1 MKSSHFY
8 MTISLMRACVV
19 LVAVII
25 GIGSTAQAQFDLGVE
40 QTLLMDLLRDG
51 KYKQAL
57 SEARRIEKVVK
68 PPKKNAVPGP
78 ATRVYIELLIYRGTI
93 ERRMGSLD
101 DADKTL
107 TEAFKQLSDPGFQQF
122 INWSTPKSEN
132 ERDAYFLSVEMP
144 YLQMIDN
151 GTEVLLERIRNSH
164 ERLQLRQSKPAN
176 PPKETPT
183 STSAATGSEESTA
196 DAAADI
202 DERGKIVGWFRQVD
216 ELIRLSQATRSSL
229 RSKIPTAGVGDE
241 NTPSR
246 SPLARMLL
254 SQARP
259 NRYVGMRYLEA
270 SLLPWT
276 LSFDTDTPVTD
287 DEPKRAGRRPA
298 NDASQEP
305 TDETPAE
312 RQRQATS
319 QRMRAKAYLEKAEEL
334 AEAAMKPAIEGLEQ
348 TRSPAAVDG
357 AGEPAASLEPNNA
370 EKEAARIRAEILV
383 PLARVALLG
392 GDLDKARDCID
403 RAVTGLQESE
413 VPDHPE
419 LARPLIIS
427 AEVAF
432 AESRRSLAAQDA
444 ITAHDKA
451 RLAADAL
458 HDAQRLLKSDE
469 SEFDPAAPLHLVL
482 ANQLALVKSFE
493 KSSSQTAAANSAAD
507 AAARRALAALKTVP
521 KPATSMTPPVAPAVS
536 PAQPAGAK
544 PQTPAPPAP
553 AGGAQPGV
561 PKRPA
566 PPVPAKTPS

>member
-1 MKSSHFY
+1 MVCLQ
-8 MTISLMRACVV
+8 TCVV
-19 LVAVII
+19 LLASTIL
-25 GIGSTAQAQFDLGVE
+25 IGSTAHGQFDLGVE

-78 ATRVYIELLIYRGTI
+78 ATRVYIDLLIYRGTI

-101 DADKTL
+101 EADKTL
-107 TEAFKQLSDPGFQQF
+107 TEAFKQLSDPGFQYF
-122 INWSTPKSEN
+122 VNASMPRSER
-132 ERDAYFLSVEMP
+132 ERDAYFLSVELP
-144 YLQMIDN
+144 YLQLIDN
-151 GTEVLLERIRNSH
+151 GTEVLLERIRNAH
-164 ERLQLRQSKPAN
+164 ERRQVRQSKQA
-176 PPKETPT
+176 
-183 STSAATGSEESTA
+183 STA
-196 DAAADI
+196 TPAAAGGEATAADAEDDDT
-202 DERGKIVGWFRQVD
+202 DERGKIVGWFRQLD
-216 ELIRLSQATRSSL
+216 QLIRLSQATRSSL
-229 RSKIPTAGVGDE
+229 RGRFSEEQRRGQEDAMG
-241 NTPSR
+241 R
-246 SPLARMLL
+246 SPQVRMMM
-254 SQARP
+254 SQTRP

-276 LSFDTDTPVTD
+276 LSFDTDAAAAE
-287 DEPKRAGRRPA
+287 DEPQRPGRRPA
-298 NDASQEP
+298 NDTSQEP

-319 QRMRAKAYLEKAEEL
+319 QRLRATAYLEKAEAL
-334 AEAAMKPAIEGLEQ
+334 AEAAMKPAFESLSQ
-348 TRSPAAVDG
+348 DRAPAAENGLD
-357 AGEPAASLEPNNA
+357 ELAASPELVNA

-383 PLARVALLG
+383 PLARVALLSG
-392 GDLDKARDCID
+392 TLDKARDLID
-403 RAVTGLQESE
+403 RAVAALQESE

-451 RLAADAL
+451 RLASDAL
-458 HDAQRLLKSDE
+458 HDAQRLLKSAE

-482 ANQLALVKSFE
+482 ANQLAMVESFE

-521 KPATSMTPPVAPAVS
+521 KPSPAPALPTASPTPP
-536 PAQPAGAK
+536 AGGK
-544 PQTPAPPAP
+544 PQTTSPNP
-553 AGGAQPGV
+553 PGV
-561 PKRPA
+561 GPPGGPRRPA
-566 PPVPAKTPS
+566 PSAQ

>member
-1 MKSSHFY
+1 MVCLQ
-8 MTISLMRACVV
+8 TCVV
-19 LVAVII
+19 LLASTIL
-25 GIGSTAQAQFDLGVE
+25 IGSTAHGQFDLGVE

-78 ATRVYIELLIYRGTI
+78 ATRVYIDLLIYRGTI

-101 DADKTL
+101 EADKTL
-107 TEAFKQLSDPGFQQF
+107 TEAFKQLSDPGFQYF
-122 INWSTPKSEN
+122 VNASVPRSER
-132 ERDAYFLSVEMP
+132 ERDAYFLSVELP
-144 YLQMIDN
+144 YLQLIDN
-151 GTEVLLERIRNSH
+151 GTEVLLERIRNAH
-164 ERLQLRQSKPAN
+164 ERRQVRQSKQA
-176 PPKETPT
+176 
-183 STSAATGSEESTA
+183 STA
-196 DAAADI
+196 TPAAAGGEATAADAEDDDT
-202 DERGKIVGWFRQVD
+202 DERGKIVGWFRQLD
-216 ELIRLSQATRSSL
+216 QLIRLSQATRSSL
-229 RSKIPTAGVGDE
+229 RGRFSEEQRRGQEDAMG
-241 NTPSR
+241 R
-246 SPLARMLL
+246 SPQVRMMM
-254 SQARP
+254 SQTRP

-276 LSFDTDTPVTD
+276 LSFDTDAAAAE
-287 DEPKRAGRRPA
+287 DEPQRPGRRPA
-298 NDASQEP
+298 NDTSQEP

-319 QRMRAKAYLEKAEEL
+319 QRLRATAYLEKAEAL
-334 AEAAMKPAIEGLEQ
+334 AEAAMKPAFESLSQ
-348 TRSPAAVDG
+348 DRPRSAENGID
-357 AGEPAASLEPNNA
+357 ELAASPELVNA

-383 PLARVALLG
+383 PLARVALLSG
-392 GDLDKARDCID
+392 TLDKARDLID
-403 RAVTGLQESE
+403 RAVAALQESE

-451 RLAADAL
+451 RLASDAL
-458 HDAQRLLKSDE
+458 HDAQRLLKSAE

-482 ANQLALVKSFE
+482 ANQLAMVESFE

-521 KPATSMTPPVAPAVS
+521 KPSPAPALPTASPTPP
-536 PAQPAGAK
+536 AGGK
-544 PQTPAPPAP
+544 PQTTSPNP
-553 AGGAQPGV
+553 PGV
-561 PKRPA
+561 GPPGGPRRPA
-566 PPVPAKTPS
+566 PSAQ

>member
-1 MKSSHFY
+1 MVCLQ
-8 MTISLMRACVV
+8 TCVV
-19 LVAVII
+19 LLASTIL
-25 GIGSTAQAQFDLGVE
+25 IGSTAHGQFDLGVE

-78 ATRVYIELLIYRGTI
+78 ATRVYIDLLIYRGTI

-101 DADKTL
+101 EADKTL
-107 TEAFKQLSDPGFQQF
+107 TEAFKQLSDPGFQYF
-122 INWSTPKSEN
+122 VNASVPRSER
-132 ERDAYFLSVEMP
+132 ERDAYFLSVELP
-144 YLQMIDN
+144 YLQLIDN
-151 GTEVLLERIRNSH
+151 GTEVLLERIRNAH
-164 ERLQLRQSKPAN
+164 ERRQVRQSKQACTATPA
-176 PPKETPT
+176 
-183 STSAATGSEESTA
+183 AAGGEATAA
-196 DAAADI
+196 DAEDDDT
-202 DERGKIVGWFRQVD
+202 DERGKIVGWFRQLD
-216 ELIRLSQATRSSL
+216 QLIRLSQATRSSL
-229 RSKIPTAGVGDE
+229 RGRFSEEQRRGQEDAMG
-241 NTPSR
+241 R
-246 SPLARMLL
+246 SPQVRMMM
-254 SQARP
+254 SQTRP

-276 LSFDTDTPVTD
+276 LSFDTDAAAAE
-287 DEPKRAGRRPA
+287 DEPQRPGRRPA
-298 NDASQEP
+298 NDTSQEP

-319 QRMRAKAYLEKAEEL
+319 QRLRATAYLEKAEAL
-334 AEAAMKPAIEGLEQ
+334 AEAAMKPAFESLSQ
-348 TRSPAAVDG
+348 DRAPAAENGLD
-357 AGEPAASLEPNNA
+357 ELAASPELVNA

-383 PLARVALLG
+383 PLARVALLSG
-392 GDLDKARDCID
+392 TLDKARDLID
-403 RAVTGLQESE
+403 RAVAALQESE

-451 RLAADAL
+451 RLASDAL
-458 HDAQRLLKSDE
+458 HDAQRLLKSAE

-482 ANQLALVKSFE
+482 ANQLAMVESFE

-521 KPATSMTPPVAPAVS
+521 KPSPAPALPTASPTPP
-536 PAQPAGAK
+536 AGGK
-544 PQTPAPPAP
+544 PQTTSPNP
-553 AGGAQPGV
+553 PGV
-561 PKRPA
+561 GPPGGPRRPA
-566 PPVPAKTPS
+566 PSAQ

>member
-1 MKSSHFY
+1 MAVVCLK
-8 MTISLMRACVV
+8 TCVV
-19 LVAVII
+19 LLASSLVS
-25 GIGSTAQAQFDLGVE
+25 GSTAHGQFDLEVE
-40 QTLLMDLLRDG
+40 QTLLMDLIRDG

-78 ATRVYIELLIYRGTI
+78 ATRVYIDLLIYRGTI
-93 ERRMGSLD
+93 ERRMGSLGE
-101 DADKTL
+101 ADKTL
-107 TEAFKQLSDPGFQQF
+107 TEAFKQLSDPGFQYF
-122 INWSTPKSEN
+122 VNASVPRSER
-132 ERDAYFLSVEMP
+132 ERDAYFLSVELP
-144 YLQMIDN
+144 YLQLIDN
-151 GTEVLLERIRNSH
+151 GTEVLLERIRNAH
-164 ERLQLRQSKPAN
+164 ERRQVSQSKQA
-176 PPKETPT
+176 
-183 STSAATGSEESTA
+183 STA
-196 DAAADI
+196 TPAAAGGEPPAADADDDDT
-202 DERGKIVGWFRQVD
+202 DERGKIVGWFRQLD

-229 RSKIPTAGVGDE
+229 RGRFSEEQRRGQEDAM
-241 NTPSR
+241 SR
-246 SPLARMLL
+246 SPQARMML
-254 SQARP
+254 SQTRS

-276 LSFDTDTPVTD
+276 LSFDTDAAAAE
-287 DEPKRAGRRPA
+287 DEPKRAGRRQA

-319 QRMRAKAYLEKAEEL
+319 QRLRATAYLEKAEAL
-334 AEAAMKPAIEGLEQ
+334 AEAAMKPAFESLSQ
-348 TRSPAAVDG
+348 DRPRAAENGID
-357 AGEPAASLEPNNA
+357 ELAASPELVNA

-383 PLARVALLG
+383 PLARVALLSG
-392 GDLDKARDCID
+392 TLDKARDLID
-403 RAVTGLQESE
+403 RAVAALQESE

-451 RLAADAL
+451 RLASDAL
-458 HDAQRLLKSDE
+458 HDAQRLLKSAE

-482 ANQLALVKSFE
+482 ANQLAMVESFE

-521 KPATSMTPPVAPAVS
+521 KPSPAPAPPTASPTPP
-536 PAQPAGAK
+536 AGGK
-544 PQTPAPPAP
+544 PQTTSPNP
-553 AGGAQPGV
+553 PGV
-561 PKRPA
+561 VPPGGLRRPA
-566 PPVPAKTPS
+566 PSAQQKTPS

>member
-1 MKSSHFY
+1 MAVVCLK
-8 MTISLMRACVV
+8 TCVV
-19 LVAVII
+19 LLASSLVS
-25 GIGSTAQAQFDLGVE
+25 GSTAHGQFDLEVE

-78 ATRVYIELLIYRGTI
+78 ATRVYIDLLIYRGTI
-93 ERRMGSLD
+93 ERRMGSLGE
-101 DADKTL
+101 ADKTL
-107 TEAFKQLSDPGFQQF
+107 TEAFKQLSDPGFQYF
-122 INWSTPKSEN
+122 VNASTPRSER

-144 YLQMIDN
+144 YLQLIDN
-151 GTEVLLERIRNSH
+151 GTEVLLERIRNAH
-164 ERLQLRQSKPAN
+164 ERRQLQQSKPA
-176 PPKETPT
+176 
-183 STSAATGSEESTA
+183 SAAPPAAAGGENPAA
-196 DAAADI
+196 DAVTDDDM
-202 DERGKIVGWFRQVD
+202 DERGKIVGWFRQLD

-229 RSKIPTAGVGDE
+229 RGRFSEEQGRGQEDAM
-241 NTPSR
+241 SH
-246 SPLARMLL
+246 SPQARMMM
-254 SQARP
+254 SQTRP

-276 LSFDTDTPVTD
+276 LSFDTDTAAAE
-287 DEPKRAGRRPA
+287 DEPKRAGRRQA

-319 QRMRAKAYLEKAEEL
+319 QRLRATAYLEKAEAL
-334 AEAAMKPAIEGLEQ
+334 AEAAMKPAFESLSQ
-348 TRSPAAVDG
+348 DRPRAAENGID
-357 AGEPAASLEPNNA
+357 ELAASPELVTA

-383 PLARVALLG
+383 PLARVALLNG
-392 GDLDKARDCID
+392 TLDKARDLID
-403 RAVTGLQESE
+403 RAVAALQESE

-444 ITAHDKA
+444 ITARDKA
-451 RLAADAL
+451 RLASDAL
-458 HDAQRLLKSDE
+458 HDAQRLLKSAE

-482 ANQLALVKSFE
+482 ANQLAMVESFE

-521 KPATSMTPPVAPAVS
+521 KPSPAPALPTASPTPP
-536 PAQPAGAK
+536 AGGK
-544 PQTPAPPAP
+544 PQTTSPNP
-553 AGGAQPGV
+553 PGV
-561 PKRPA
+561 GPPGGPRRPA
-566 PPVPAKTPS
+566 PSAQ

>member
-1 MKSSHFY
+1 MVCLQ
-8 MTISLMRACVV
+8 TCVV
-19 LVAVII
+19 LLASTIL
-25 GIGSTAQAQFDLGVE
+25 IGSTAHGQFDLGVE

-78 ATRVYIELLIYRGTI
+78 ATRVYIDLLIYRGTI

-101 DADKTL
+101 EADKTL
-107 TEAFKQLSDPGFQQF
+107 TEAFKQLSDPGFQYF
-122 INWSTPKSEN
+122 VNASVPRSER
-132 ERDAYFLSVEMP
+132 ERDAYFLSVELP
-144 YLQMIDN
+144 YLQLIDN
-151 GTEVLLERIRNSH
+151 GTEVLLERIRNAH
-164 ERLQLRQSKPAN
+164 ERRQVRQSKQA
-176 PPKETPT
+176 
-183 STSAATGSEESTA
+183 STA
-196 DAAADI
+196 TPAAAGGEATAADAEDDDT
-202 DERGKIVGWFRQVD
+202 DERGKIVGWFRQLD
-216 ELIRLSQATRSSL
+216 QLIRLSQATRSSL
-229 RSKIPTAGVGDE
+229 RGRFSEEQRRGQEDAMG
-241 NTPSR
+241 R
-246 SPLARMLL
+246 SPQVRMMM
-254 SQARP
+254 SQTRP

-276 LSFDTDTPVTD
+276 LSFDTDAAAAE
-287 DEPKRAGRRPA
+287 DEPQRPGRRPA
-298 NDASQEP
+298 NDTSQEP

-319 QRMRAKAYLEKAEEL
+319 QRLRATAYLEKAEAL
-334 AEAAMKPAIEGLEQ
+334 AEAAMKPAFESLSQ
-348 TRSPAAVDG
+348 DRAPAAENGLD
-357 AGEPAASLEPNNA
+357 ELAASPELVNA

-383 PLARVALLG
+383 PLARVALLSG
-392 GDLDKARDCID
+392 TLDKARDLID
-403 RAVTGLQESE
+403 RAVAALQESE

-451 RLAADAL
+451 RLASDAL
-458 HDAQRLLKSDE
+458 HDAQRLLKSAE

-482 ANQLALVKSFE
+482 ANQLAMVESFE

-521 KPATSMTPPVAPAVS
+521 KPSPAPALPTASPTPP
-536 PAQPAGAK
+536 AGGK
-544 PQTPAPPAP
+544 PQTTSPNP
-553 AGGAQPGV
+553 PGV
-561 PKRPA
+561 GPPGGPRRPA
-566 PPVPAKTPS
+566 PSAQ